1 MHLLSSSPCPPWR
14 FHVSQQTTHC
24 QPLLMFW
31 LCPAV
36 LCSGG
41 RARRAPV
48 RTYAES
54 DDDEEMSEDQDDG
67 SDYCASD

>member
-1 MHLLSSSPCPPWR
+1 
-14 FHVSQQTTHC
+14 
-24 QPLLMFW
+24 MFW